1 MSCLFLALTGA
12 QGMLISVIRVIQ
24 SDPKMLRLIIL
35 TVMMIPCCDFYV
47 PKIIPAKAPLLQNI
61 KECFSSLIRIQNI
74 VKAAAVIPT
83 IQYKTNTLSTPY

>member
-1 MSCLFLALTGA
+1 MLCHIFAEIIAQQLFF
-12 QGMLISVIRVIQ
+12 
-24 SDPKMLRLIIL
+24 IL